1 MSDSIAE
8 VLFICFIVVGFSII
22 SCIGGIEY
30 DKGIQLENLKAR
42 CNKIGG
48 KIMGDTDTPDILKP
62 CVVNG
67 KEIF

>member
-1 MSDSIAE
+1 MDDLAN
-8 VLFICFIVVGFSII
+8 VLFICALVIGFSIV
-22 SCIGGIEY
+22 SCFGGMNY
-30 DKGIQLENLKAR
+30 DKTIQLENLKAR